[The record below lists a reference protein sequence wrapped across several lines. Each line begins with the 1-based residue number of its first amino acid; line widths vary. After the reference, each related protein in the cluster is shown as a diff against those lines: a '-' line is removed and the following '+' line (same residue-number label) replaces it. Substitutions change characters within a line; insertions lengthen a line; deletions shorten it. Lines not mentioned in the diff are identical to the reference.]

1 MWWYSYW
8 GGGDDDDDGVVCG
21 TFSICGDGGDK
32 EHSGSGGEV
41 CGDVPRDS
49 DKFIGVVNSVL
60 SDGSSVV
67 SGGDDVLVDGDCVD
81 GECVNGDGDDACD
94 GLCDAIAD
102 VSAVV
107 NGSV

>member
-1 MWWYSYW
+1 M
-8 GGGDDDDDGVVCG
+8 
-21 TFSICGDGGDK
+21 
-32 EHSGSGGEV
+32 
-41 CGDVPRDS
+41 
-49 DKFIGVVNSVL
+49 L

-81 GECVNGDGDDACD
+81 GECVNGDGVDACD
-94 GLCDAIAD
+94 GLCDAVAD